1 MRKGWFE
8 VAAAMLLGAASAVV
22 VCWALQGGTDAG
34 PAVDLVLP
42 QTAIAQDIPQRV
54 TRQPL
59 FVVTSPDSGRT
70 GVVVGALLE
79 AYPGSLCPAR

>member
-1 MRKGWFE
+1 MRREWFE
-8 VAAAMLLGAASAVV
+8 VVVALAVGAFGGAVACSLV
-22 VCWALQGGTDAG
+22 AGGTDAG
-34 PAVDLVLP
+34 RAADLVLP
-42 QTAIAQDIPQRV
+42 QTAIAQGIPQRV